1 MNFLICF
8 VEALKL
14 GLVSFGGPVAHLAYF
29 REAYVNKLKWLSD
42 EKFGELLA
50 VCQFMPGPA
59 SSQLGASIGYE
70 RGGWLG
76 ALGAWLGFT
85 LPSVVLMILFV
96 TSMGLLDEMIGS
108 SWIHG
113 LKIVAVAVV
122 ANAVLGM
129 QKKLCPEL
137 KGMFIAGI
145 VAVLL
150 IVFKAPWLQPL
161 LILLGGVL
169 GVILYNEGSSKAD
182 CKKVEIK
189 HPGVALFVLASFVIA
204 MMFISLMSFSD
215 DEPTMVTG
223 LIKTG
228 AMVFGG
234 GHVVLPLLEAETVA
248 KGIMSQEQFLA
259 GYGLAQ
265 AVPGPMFTF
274 GAYIGG
280 LVGINGSVWLG
291 AAVGTVA
298 IFLPGMI
305 LLTIGMPIWNA
316 YKQIAWVKAGLKGAS
331 ASVVGLIFAALI
343 YMLRSGVI
351 TNVLEAIVAIV
362 LALIVYK
369 KLLPV
374 WMVVLIGAGIGFAL

>member
-374 WMVVLIGAGIGFAL
+374 WMVVLIGAGIGFTL

>member
-1 MNFLICF
+1 
-8 VEALKL
+8 
-14 GLVSFGGPVAHLAYF
+14 
-29 REAYVNKLKWLSD
+29 
-42 EKFGELLA
+42 
-50 VCQFMPGPA
+50 
-59 SSQLGASIGYE
+59 
-70 RGGWLG
+70 
-76 ALGAWLGFT
+76 
-85 LPSVVLMILFV
+85 
-96 TSMGLLDEMIGS
+96 MGSEMCIRDR
-108 SWIHG
+108 
-113 LKIVAVAVV
+113 
-122 ANAVLGM
+122 
-129 QKKLCPEL
+129 
-137 KGMFIAGI
+137 
-145 VAVLL
+145 
-150 IVFKAPWLQPL
+150 PL

-169 GVILYNEGSSKAD
+169 GVILYNEGASKAD

-305 LLTIGMPIWNA
+305 LLTIGCLLYTSPSPRDLSTSRMPS
-316 YKQIAWVKAGLKGAS
+316 S
-331 ASVVGLIFAALI
+331 A
-343 YMLRSGVI
+343 
-351 TNVLEAIVAIV
+351 
-362 LALIVYK
+362 
-369 KLLPV
+369 
-374 WMVVLIGAGIGFAL
+374 